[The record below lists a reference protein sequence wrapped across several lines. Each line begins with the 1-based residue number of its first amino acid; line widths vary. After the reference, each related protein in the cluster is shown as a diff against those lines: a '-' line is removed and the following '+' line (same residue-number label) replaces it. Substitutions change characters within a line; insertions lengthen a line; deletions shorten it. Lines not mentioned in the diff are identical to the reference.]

1 MNGLIQSIFAKSP
14 LKPLVKHIC
23 KVHECCSALVPFFQ
37 AVYADNW
44 QEALE
49 TQQQIKALEE
59 EADKIKMNIR
69 MKLPKGL
76 FMPVDRT
83 DLLHLVT
90 QQDKIANQAKD
101 IAGIV
106 LGRQLKVP
114 EEVRE
119 DFLRYIRR
127 CLDATLLASKV
138 IGELENLLEI
148 GFRGKEVKLVEEMV
162 EELDVIESD
171 TDSIQ
176 IDLRHRLYQLEATLN
191 PVDAIFLY
199 DILKMIGALADQAE
213 SIGSTLEVMVGR
225 A

>member
-90 QQDKIANQAKD
+90 EQDKIANQAKD

-127 CLDATLLASKV
+127 CLDATLLAPSSWTRRNV
-138 IGELENLLEI
+138 SANWRSAPASDCAAPLS
-148 GFRGKEVKLVEEMV
+148 FSSRTFLV
-162 EELDVIESD
+162 
-171 TDSIQ
+171 
-176 IDLRHRLYQLEATLN
+176 
-191 PVDAIFLY
+191 
-199 DILKMIGALADQAE
+199 
-213 SIGSTLEVMVGR
+213 
-225 A
+225 